1 MFHCYLLI
9 RPPSFSH
16 FGSHWALVPFSYS
29 TYKMVT
35 PLYSTV
41 DSSPWAQR
49 LYPLTSEWASYPW
62 IPELSLSV
70 LKDPVRW
77 MSEGS
82 PAYIVLTVISCHSP
96 KGLLSFVFLV
106 KLCGSHYQYSPNPVL
121 LSFLGTVE
129 ATLLS
134 HLVPQVAR
142 VTWLPLA
149 NGQERK
155 WGVTLLSWGSEKP
168 CKMLEPL
175 FFLHF
180 SGLQHS
186 MQKPHPTSL
195 AEYRRK
201 LNLSC

>member
-16 FGSHWALVPFSYS
+16 LGSHWALVPFSYS

-96 KGLLSFVFLV
+96 KGLLSFTCLFSEALWES
-106 KLCGSHYQYSPNPVL
+106 LSVL
-121 LSFLGTVE
+121 T
-129 ATLLS
+129 
-134 HLVPQVAR
+134 
-142 VTWLPLA
+142 
-149 NGQERK
+149 
-155 WGVTLLSWGSEKP
+155 KP
-168 CKMLEPL
+168 CSP
-175 FFLHF
+175 FLPGHCGGYTSQPPCTTGGQSHMTT
-180 SGLQHS
+180 SGQWAGEEVRCR
-186 MQKPHPTSL
+186 TSEL
-195 AEYRRK
+195 RQWK
-201 LNLSC
+201 TL